1 MQVINEH
8 QKWGNVG
15 NEIYYNWLLD
25 KTKNNEGYHF
35 ELLATVDKFA
45 AYDLMQIK
53 RNVEDYSIEDI
64 QYIEIKIRNIDIS
77 DYEDCTVDIEK
88 ITKLQKLSLMTGSKC
103 FLAAIYKVNKK
114 IAIWQIEADAE
125 YQTRET
131 TAIWHTAAPQ
141 WGKKTKIMAVLPLKD
156 AKIYNYQ

>member
-8 QKWGNVG
+8 QDWGNEG
-15 NEIYYNWLLD
+15 IEIYNNWLR
-25 KTKNNEGYHF
+25 KKSKNNEDYHF
-35 ELLATVDKFA
+35 ELYSAVDIFSPF
-45 AYDLMQIK
+45 DLMQIK
-53 RNVEDYSIEDI
+53 RNTENFSIEDI
-64 QYIEIKIRNIDIS
+64 QYIEIKIRNIGINDYS
-77 DYEDCTVDIEK
+77 DCQVDNEK
-88 ITKLQKLSLMTGSKC
+88 IIKLQRLSLMTGSKC
-103 FLAAIYKVNKK
+103 FLAAIYKVDKK

>member
-8 QKWGNVG
+8 QTWGNEG
-15 NEIYYNWLLD
+15 IEIYSKWLQN
-25 KTKNNEGYHF
+25 KTKNNDKFTF
-35 ELLATVDKFA
+35 ELYSAVDIFSPF
-45 AYDLMQIK
+45 DLIQIK
-53 RNVEDYSIEDI
+53 RSLEDFSIEEI
-64 QYIEIKIRNIDIS
+64 EYIEIKIRNIDIS

-103 FLAAIYKVNKK
+103 FLAAIYKVDHK
-114 IAIWQIEADAE
+114 IAIWEIQTDEA

>member
-8 QKWGNVG
+8 QEWGNVG
-15 NEIYYNWLLD
+15 NEIYYNWLMD
-25 KTKNNEGYHF
+25 KTKHNEDYHF

-53 RNVEDYSIEDI
+53 RNNEDYSIEDI
-64 QYIEIKIRNIDIS
+64 QYIEIKIRNIGIS
-77 DYEDCTVDIEK
+77 DYEDCQVDNEK
-88 ITKLQKLSLMTGSKC
+88 IMKLQKLSIMTGHKC
-103 FLAAIYKVNKK
+103 YLAAIYKVDHK
-114 IAIWQIEADAE
+114 IAIWEIDTDNE